1 MDTRVIQVFPTEEYF
16 SITWELGRRCNYD
29 CMYCGPQWHD
39 STSKHKSL
47 AELKANWIGIYEQS
61 KYLGLKYKISFT
73 GGEVTGNKD
82 FYPFVNWLRDEY
94 KDVGQILLTTNG
106 SATYKYYA
114 KLFEVVD
121 NISFSVH
128 SEHIDE
134 QKFFDTVIKLNQTI
148 DCHKFIHVNIMD
160 EYWNQERIPAY
171 QNLLSEHNISHSVNE
186 IDYTQQTRIIPIMK
200 GKLNLAFS
208 DTRVL

>member
-1 MDTRVIQVFPTEEYF
+1 MGTRIIEVSPTDQCF

-39 STSKHKSL
+39 DTSKHKSL
-47 AELKANWIGIYEQS
+47 DELKSNWISIYEQS
-61 KYLGLKYKISFT
+61 KYLALLYKISFT

-82 FYPFVNWLRDEY
+82 FYPFVKWLRENY
-94 KDVGQILLTTNG
+94 SSNIKQILLTTNG
-106 SATYKYYA
+106 SATYKYYS

-134 QKFFDTVIKLNQTI
+134 QKFFDTVIKLHSTI
-148 DCHKFIHVNIMD
+148 GRDKFIHVNIMN
-160 EYWNQERIPAY
+160 EFWNADRIPMY
-171 QNLLSEHNISHSVNE
+171 VNLLKSHNVSHNVNE
-186 IDYTQQTRIIPIMK
+186 IDYNHQTRTIPIMK
-200 GKLNLAFS
+200 GKLNLAN
-208 DTRVL
+208 TAA

>member
-1 MDTRVIQVFPTEEYF
+1 MDPRVIQVFPTEEYF

-47 AELKANWIGIYEQS
+47 EELKNNWIGIYEQS
-61 KYLGLKYKISFT
+61 RYLKLKYKISFT
-73 GGEVTGNKD
+73 GGEVTGNKN
-82 FYPFVNWLRDEY
+82 FYPFVQWLRKEY
-94 KDVGQILLTTNG
+94 PTAIGQILLTTNG

-121 NISFSVH
+121 NISFSTH

-134 QKFFDTVIKLNQTI
+134 QAFFDMVVKLKQTI
-148 DCHKFIHVNIMD
+148 GSDKFIHVNIMN
-160 EYWNQERIPAY
+160 ESWNQDRIPAY
-171 QNLLSEHNISHSVNE
+171 KQILMQHQISHNVNE
-186 IDYTQQTRIIPIMK
+186 IDYAHQTRTIPIMK
-200 GKLNLAFS
+200 GKLNLAIP
-208 DTRVL
+208 DA